1 MDPLEELIR
10 AQPGLSIALGVLGL
24 VVGSFLNVVIHRLPK
39 MMEQQWEREC
49 AEFLGE
55 ESLGEESLGEE
66 ALSEEALS
74 KKSRGESL
82 PEEKPYSLA
91 FPGSHCPSC
100 GAEIT
105 ALQNIPVLSYLFL
118 RGRCA
123 NCGVRIPIRYP
134 IIELL
139 TAILWILC
147 GLSFG
152 VSNALAASMLLTA
165 VLISLTAIDFDHQ
178 LLPDSLTLPLLWMG
192 LLINIDGTFVGLESA
207 VLGAVFGYLSLWSV
221 YWLFKIITGKEGM
234 GYGDFKLL
242 AALGAWFGLAALPTI
257 ILLSSLVGAVIG
269 ITLIVTGRQ
278 NRETP
283 MPFGPFLAGA
293 GLIHLF
299 YPNVLMGFIAGAI

>member
-1 MDPLEELIR
+1 VDPLEELIR

-39 MMEQQWEREC
+39 MMERQWEREC
-49 AEFLGE
+49 AEFVGE
-55 ESLGEESLGEE
+55 EFRGEELHET
-66 ALSEEALS
+66 
-74 KKSRGESL
+74 
-82 PEEKPYSLA
+82 KPYSLA

-123 NCGVRIPIRYP
+123 NCGVAISVRYP
-134 IIELL
+134 LVELL
-139 TAILWILC
+139 TAAIWILC

-152 VSNALAASMLLTA
+152 VSNALAAAMLLTG
-165 VLISLTAIDFDHQ
+165 VLIALTAIDLDHQ
-178 LLPDSLTLPLLWMG
+178 LLPDSLTLPLLWVG
-192 LLINIDGTFVGLESA
+192 LLINIDATFVSLESA
-207 VLGAVFGYLSLWSV
+207 VLGAVFGYLCLWSV

-242 AALGAWFGLAALPTI
+242 AALGAWFGLSALPTI
-257 ILLSSLVGAVIG
+257 VLLSSLVGAVIG
-269 ITLIVTGRQ
+269 IALIVTGRQ
-278 NRETP
+278 RRETP
-283 MPFGPFLAGA
+283 MPFGPFLTGA

-299 YPNVLMGFIAGAI
+299 YPDVLIGWIAGVV

>member
-39 MMEQQWEREC
+39 MMERQWERES
-49 AEFLGE
+49 AEFVGE
-55 ESLGEESLGEE
+55 EFRGEELHE
-66 ALSEEALS
+66 A
-74 KKSRGESL
+74 
-82 PEEKPYSLA
+82 KPYSLA

-105 ALQNIPVLSYLFL
+105 ALQNIPVLSYFVL

-123 NCGVRIPIRYP
+123 NCGVAISVRYP
-134 IIELL
+134 LVELL
-139 TAILWILC
+139 TAAIWILC

-152 VSNALAASMLLTA
+152 VSNTLAAAMLLTA
-165 VLISLTAIDFDHQ
+165 VLISLTAIDLDHQ
-178 LLPDSLTLPLLWMG
+178 LLPDNLTLPLLWVG
-192 LLINIDGTFVGLESA
+192 LLINIDATFVSLESA
-207 VLGAVFGYLSLWSV
+207 VLGAVFGYLCLWSV

-242 AALGAWFGLAALPTI
+242 AALGAWFGLSALPTI
-257 ILLSSLVGAVIG
+257 VLLSSLVGAVIG
-269 ITLIVTGRQ
+269 IALIVTGRQ
-278 NRETP
+278 SREAP

-299 YPNVLMGFIAGAI
+299 YPDVLIGWIAGVV

>member
-39 MMEQQWEREC
+39 MMERQWEREC
-49 AEFLGE
+49 AEFVGE
-55 ESLGEESLGEE
+55 EFRGEELHET
-66 ALSEEALS
+66 
-74 KKSRGESL
+74 
-82 PEEKPYSLA
+82 KPYSLA

-123 NCGVRIPIRYP
+123 HCGIAISIRYP
-134 IIELL
+134 LIELL
-139 TAILWILC
+139 TAAIWILC

-152 VSNALAASMLLTA
+152 AGNALAAAMLLTG
-165 VLISLTAIDFDHQ
+165 VLIALTAIDLDHQ
-178 LLPDSLTLPLLWMG
+178 LLPDSLTLPLLWVG
-192 LLINIDGTFVGLESA
+192 LLINIDATFVSLESA
-207 VLGAVFGYLSLWSV
+207 VLGAVFGYLCLWSV

-242 AALGAWFGLAALPTI
+242 AALGAWFGLSALPTI
-257 ILLSSLVGAVIG
+257 VLLSSLVGAVIG
-269 ITLIVTGRQ
+269 IALIVTGRQ
-278 NRETP
+278 RRETP

-299 YPNVLMGFIAGAI
+299 YPDVLIGWIAGVV